1 MTSPTRPL
9 RILHVITAVGP
20 TNGQYNEH
28 CLPLARTREI
38 AICSVFPA
46 SIPTPPEIT
55 LFEGDGTVRGFLR
68 ALRSA
73 LAARDYDVVHAHA
86 AVAGMGLLATNVLG
100 RRSMSNCVYTI
111 QNSYRNYRLRNR
123 LLLYA
128 MFAAF
133 PRIVL
138 CSNAVEA
145 SMPSSLLRL
154 GRGRTAVVPNAVDT
168 RRAERVSAGRP
179 RRDGFTVVSVGRLIP
194 IKNAATVIGAF
205 DGARD
210 DDSRLVFVGDGSL
223 RPELRADAD
232 RRSLN
237 GQVEFT
243 GLVER
248 DDVYRHVAE
257 GDVVVSASRGE
268 GLPVAVLE
276 AMACGRPVILSDIPP
291 HREIVDRED
300 FIPLIPPDD
309 VDGFATELRRYRD
322 MPREERAR
330 LGTECRQLVEERFGL
345 EAMHRAYVPIY
356 VHLMG
361 SRADRD
367 AVDWSFP
374 RAIDAEDESNTRRA
388 AT

>member
-1 MTSPTRPL
+1 MTTHTRPV
-9 RILHVITAVGP
+9 RILHVIAAVGP

-28 CLPLARTREI
+28 CLPLATTREI

-46 SIPTPPEIT
+46 LIPTPPEIT

-86 AVAGMGLLATNVLG
+86 AVAGMGLLAANTLG

-111 QNSYRNYRLRNR
+111 QNSFRNYRLRNR
-123 LLLYA
+123 LLLYL

-145 SMPSSLLRL
+145 SLPPSLRRL
-154 GRGRTAVVPNAVDT
+154 GRGRTTVVPNAVDT
-168 RRAERVSAGRP
+168 RRAERVSGGRTS
-179 RRDGFTVVSVGRLIP
+179 RDGFTVVSVGRLIP

-205 DGARD
+205 DSARD
-210 DDSRLVFVGDGSL
+210 ADSRLVFVGDGSL
-223 RPELRADAD
+223 RRELRADAD
-232 RRSLN
+232 RRSMN
-237 GQVEFT
+237 GQVVFT

-291 HREIVDRED
+291 HREIVDREG

-309 VDGFATELRRYRD
+309 VEGFAAELRRFKD
-322 MPREERAR
+322 MPSEERER
-330 LGTECRQLVEERFGL
+330 LGARCRRLVEERFGL

-356 VHLMG
+356 KHVMG
-361 SRADRD
+361 HRADQA
-367 AVDWSFP
+367 AVELDFP
-374 RAIDAEDESNTRRA
+374 PSDRRGA
-388 AT
+388 RGTGAL